1 MLTVGSPLSS
11 ALAVLNAV
19 TPGQVQIATGPAAGH
34 SGNALTGASRLT
46 LSSAAGDALLRF
58 SAQAADARSVAAGA
72 SIPARANIEA
82 ATVVAQG
89 DAAYET
95 GIPADRRAWLDSLGA
110 ERWELRE
117 PQTLDDAGFEQRVM
131 ASLYKNGSAK
141 LAGFA
146 EARASGTL
154 KIQRAADMPELG
166 YRSFQVTLYQN
177 GEAYGGVGFS
187 VCNTEHWMALRERGT
202 YAGTG
207 SVGGVDYVVTW
218 PMPLACDDADPGV
231 YAAA

>member
-11 ALAVLNAV
+11 ALAALSAV
-19 TPGQVQIATGPAAGH
+19 TAAEVQPAAATTVRH

-58 SAQAADARSVAAGA
+58 SSVAAGA
-72 SIPARANIEA
+72 KSQSASAPARETIDAPPAPA
-82 ATVVAQG
+82 ATAS
-89 DAAYET
+89 DT
-95 GIPADRRAWLDSLGA
+95 GIPADRIEWLDSLGA

-117 PQTLDDAGFEQRVM
+117 PQTLDDASFEQRVM
-131 ASLYKNGSAK
+131 ESLHKNGSAK

-146 EARASGTL
+146 DARANGSL
-154 KIQRAADMPELG
+154 KIQRATDMPELG
-166 YRSFQVTLYQN
+166 YRSFQVTLYKD

-187 VCNTEHWMALRERGT
+187 VANTEHWTALRESGI

-207 SVGGVDYVVTW
+207 SVSGVDYVVTW
-218 PMPLACDDADPGV
+218 PMPLSSADDEPGI